1 MKMMATRPL
10 PSDELQLRVRRKMQ
24 GEPIQIR
31 SVAASRAKRSASG
44 FAQPI
49 HRARNTASDL
59 KSTSVLDEAFADFMR
74 IDAGSQSIVANN
86 KSVAQ
91 NWPSKTQ
98 ALISDI
104 ATQLE
109 TLDSQR
115 RRLAQLLEGV
125 DTSAIV

>member
-1 MKMMATRPL
+1 MR
-10 PSDELQLRVRRKMQ
+10 
-24 GEPIQIR
+24 GEPVQFGP
-31 SVAASRAKRSASG
+31 VAASRAKRSARG

-49 HRARNTASDL
+49 HRAYNTASDN
-59 KSTSVLDEAFADFMR
+59 KSKSVLDEAFADFMR
-74 IDAGSQSIVANN
+74 VDAGTASIVATN

-91 NWPSKTQ
+91 NWPSMTQ

-109 TLDSQR
+109 SLERQR

-125 DTSAIV
+125 DTATTV